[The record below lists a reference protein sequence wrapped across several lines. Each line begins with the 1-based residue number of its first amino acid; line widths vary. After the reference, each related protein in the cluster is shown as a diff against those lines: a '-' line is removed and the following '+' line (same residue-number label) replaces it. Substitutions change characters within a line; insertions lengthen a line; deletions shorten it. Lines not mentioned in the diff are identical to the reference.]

1 MHHVGEEHRY
11 LLVLRRLGGV
21 CDWRAA
27 VTTELGTRAQRRAAG
42 PTGEAR
48 RCQCT
53 ATVATVVHVSIVS
66 LLVSDVRHIA
76 VRSPTRSFEF
86 RGPSGRPRMR
96 ENRVRS
102 LAEVGVSWRRRND
115 LADPIPWVASL
126 GRLEC
131 GLLRRVNPK

>member
-1 MHHVGEEHRY
+1 MHHIGEEHRY

-27 VTTELGTRAQRRAAG
+27 VTTELRSRGPRRAEV

-66 LLVSDVRHIA
+66 LLVNDVRHIA
-76 VRSPTRSFEF
+76 VRSPTRSFANVTLMGSAGSLHVHLCL
-86 RGPSGRPRMR
+86 RG
-96 ENRVRS
+96 
-102 LAEVGVSWRRRND
+102 L
-115 LADPIPWVASL
+115 
-126 GRLEC
+126 RL
-131 GLLRRVNPK
+131 